1 MTLLESP
8 QSRAAALIV
17 LLGLAIAIAVSP
29 YAIGLLGAGVLYVMF
44 AGMYRALRPLLR
56 SHGAATVTLI
66 AAILLVVL
74 PLTWIVGLVVDQA
87 PDTLAAVQSAGTMSR
102 LSTIT
107 VGKVEIGA
115 EIAKAS
121 GTLVTWLSR
130 QAMGFV
136 GGAARATLNLVI
148 AFFAF
153 YYLLTSGEATW
164 PKVREYVPFS
174 PEAADNLKER
184 FFSITKAT
192 LLGTAL
198 VAVLQGGLVGIG
210 FAIVGL
216 PSAAFWGVM
225 TGIASIL
232 PVLGSA
238 LVWVPGVIVLLVQGA
253 YGSAALLAV
262 IGGVVASN
270 IDNVIRPMVYK
281 RVSDI
286 HPLITL
292 IGAFAGVQ
300 YFGLLGVLLGPLAI
314 AYFFELL
321 RLYGAEYGSRAAT

>member
-136 GGAARATLNLVI
+136 GGA
-148 AFFAF
+148 
-153 YYLLTSGEATW
+153 ATW